1 MSDNEN
7 KGNVPDYFT
16 PFNGKRKGKDEDVT
30 VALWEDACKG
40 CGICVD
46 ICPTKVWR
54 MDETLEKWNGT
65 MVTVEDANKCTK
77 CMLCEMHCPD
87 FAIKIV

>member
-1 MSDNEN
+1 MSEKEN
-7 KGNVPDYFT
+7 KLPEYFT
-16 PFNGKRKGKDEDVT
+16 KFNGKRKGKDEPVT

-40 CGICVD
+40 CGICVEM
-46 ICPTKVWR
+46 CPTKVWK
-54 MDETLEKWNGT
+54 MTETLVKWNGT
-65 MVTVEDANKCTK
+65 MVTVDDPNNCTK